1 MKRNTYPKSAIA
13 YLIIGLMFTS
23 LTPII
28 SRYYPIPDLL
38 KGFITGL
45 GLAIE
50 VVAIIKLQRTKKDRI
65 CTASNTQDSYK

>member
-1 MKRNTYPKSAIA
+1 MKRNTNPKFAIA

-28 SRYYPIPDLL
+28 SRYYPIPDPL

-45 GLAIE
+45 GLALE
-50 VVAIIKLQRTKKDRI
+50 VIAIIKIRRIKKDRI
-65 CTASNTQDSYK
+65 CTLSNTQDS